1 MSKDRPLTEFTDAE
15 RDSGDSESDSGDS
28 VIPTGDDEPTTDDE
42 SMADDEPTTDDE
54 STADGEPTTDDES
67 TADDEPTATE
77 ADPATVTYR
86 WQPDG
91 AACAR
96 CGTTTERQWRDD
108 DGFVC
113 ADCKAW

>member
-1 MSKDRPLTEFTDAE
+1 MSEDRPLTEFTDAE

-28 VIPTGDDEPTTDDE
+28 VIPTGGDKPTAGDESTTDDE
-42 SMADDEPTTDDE
+42 SM
-54 STADGEPTTDDES
+54 
-67 TADDEPTATE
+67 ADDEPTATE

>member
-1 MSKDRPLTEFTDAE
+1 MSEDRPLTEFTDAE

-28 VIPTGDDEPTTDDE
+28 VIATGDDEPTA
-42 SMADDEPTTDDE
+42 SDE
-54 STADGEPTTDDES
+54 STADG
-67 TADDEPTATE
+67 EPTATE

>member
-1 MSKDRPLTEFTDAE
+1 MSEDRSLTEFTDAE

-54 STADGEPTTDDES
+54 SM
-67 TADDEPTATE
+67 ADDEPTATE

>member
-1 MSKDRPLTEFTDAE
+1 MSEDRSLTEFTDAE
-15 RDSGDSESDSGDS
+15 RDSGDSESDSGDG
-28 VIPTGDDEPTTDDE
+28 VIPTGDD
-42 SMADDEPTTDDE
+42 
-54 STADGEPTTDDES
+54 EPTTDDES

>member
-1 MSKDRPLTEFTDAE
+1 MSEDRPLTEFTDAE

-28 VIPTGDDEPTTDDE
+28 VIATGDD
-42 SMADDEPTTDDE
+42 
-54 STADGEPTTDDES
+54 EPTTDDES

>member
-1 MSKDRPLTEFTDAE
+1 MSKDRPLTEFTDGE

-28 VIPTGDDEPTTDDE
+28 VIPTGDDEPT
-42 SMADDEPTTDDE
+42 AGDE
-54 STADGEPTTDDES
+54 STADG
-67 TADDEPTATE
+67 EPTATE

-108 DGFVC
+108 GGFVC

>member
-1 MSKDRPLTEFTDAE
+1 MSEDRPLTEFTDAE

-28 VIPTGDDEPTTDDE
+28 VIPTGDDEPT
-42 SMADDEPTTDDE
+42 A
-54 STADGEPTTDDES
+54 GDES

>member
-1 MSKDRPLTEFTDAE
+1 MSEDRPLTEFTDAE

-28 VIPTGDDEPTTDDE
+28 VIATGDDEPT
-42 SMADDEPTTDDE
+42 A
-54 STADGEPTTDDES
+54 GDES

>member
-1 MSKDRPLTEFTDAE
+1 MSEDRPLTEFTDAE
-15 RDSGDSESDSGDS
+15 RDSGDSESDSGDG
-28 VIPTGDDEPTTDDE
+28 VIPTGDDEPT
-42 SMADDEPTTDDE
+42 A
-54 STADGEPTTDDES
+54 GDES

>member
-1 MSKDRPLTEFTDAE
+1 MSEDRPLTEFTDAE

-28 VIPTGDDEPTTDDE
+28 VIATGDD
-42 SMADDEPTTDDE
+42 
-54 STADGEPTTDDES
+54 EPTTDDES

-108 DGFVC
+108 NGFVC

>member
-42 SMADDEPTTDDE
+42 S
-54 STADGEPTTDDES
+54 TADG
-67 TADDEPTATE
+67 EPTATE

>member
-1 MSKDRPLTEFTDAE
+1 MNKDRPLTEFTDAE

-28 VIPTGDDEPTTDDE
+28 VIPTGDD
-42 SMADDEPTTDDE
+42 
-54 STADGEPTTDDES
+54 EPTTDDES

>member
-1 MSKDRPLTEFTDAE
+1 MSEDRPLTEFTDAE

-28 VIPTGDDEPTTDDE
+28 VIPTGDDEPT
-42 SMADDEPTTDDE
+42 AGDE
-54 STADGEPTTDDES
+54 STADG
-67 TADDEPTATE
+67 EPTATE

>member
-1 MSKDRPLTEFTDAE
+1 MSEDRPLTEFTDAE

-42 SMADDEPTTDDE
+42 S
-54 STADGEPTTDDES
+54 TADG
-67 TADDEPTATE
+67 EPTATE

>member
-42 SMADDEPTTDDE
+42 S
-54 STADGEPTTDDES
+54 

-86 WQPDG
+86 WQPDD

>member
-1 MSKDRPLTEFTDAE
+1 MSEDRPLTEFTDAE
-15 RDSGDSESDSGDS
+15 RDSGDSESDSGDG
-28 VIPTGDDEPTTDDE
+28 VIPTGDD
-42 SMADDEPTTDDE
+42 
-54 STADGEPTTDDES
+54 EPTTDDES

>member
-1 MSKDRPLTEFTDAE
+1 MSEDRPLTEFTDAE

-42 SMADDEPTTDDE
+42 SMADDE
-54 STADGEPTTDDES
+54 STADHK
-67 TADDEPTATE
+67 PTATE

>member
-1 MSKDRPLTEFTDAE
+1 MSEDRPLTEFTDAE

-28 VIPTGDDEPTTDDE
+28 VIATGDDEPTA
-42 SMADDEPTTDDE
+42 S
-54 STADGEPTTDDES
+54 DES

>member
-1 MSKDRPLTEFTDAE
+1 MSEDRPLTEFTDAE

-28 VIPTGDDEPTTDDE
+28 VIPTGDD
-42 SMADDEPTTDDE
+42 
-54 STADGEPTTDDES
+54 EPTTDDES

>member
-1 MSKDRPLTEFTDAE
+1 MSEDRPLTEFTDAE

-28 VIPTGDDEPTTDDE
+28 VIPTGDDEPTT
-42 SMADDEPTTDDE
+42 
-54 STADGEPTTDDES
+54 GDES

>member
-1 MSKDRPLTEFTDAE
+1 MSEDRSLTEFTDAE

-42 SMADDEPTTDDE
+42 SM
-54 STADGEPTTDDES
+54 
-67 TADDEPTATE
+67 ADDEPTATE

>member
-1 MSKDRPLTEFTDAE
+1 MSEDRPLTEFTDAE

-42 SMADDEPTTDDE
+42 SM
-54 STADGEPTTDDES
+54 
-67 TADDEPTATE
+67 ADDEPTATE

>member
-1 MSKDRPLTEFTDAE
+1 MSEDRPLTEFTDAE

-28 VIPTGDDEPTTDDE
+28 VIATGDDEPTA
-42 SMADDEPTTDDE
+42 SDE
-54 STADGEPTTDDES
+54 STADGEPTTDDEP
-67 TADDEPTATE
+67 TADDEPTTDDEPTATE

>member
-1 MSKDRPLTEFTDAE
+1 MSEDRPLTEFTDAE

-28 VIPTGDDEPTTDDE
+28 VIATGDDEPTTDDE
-42 SMADDEPTTDDE
+42 SMAD
-54 STADGEPTTDDES
+54 G
-67 TADDEPTATE
+67 EPTATE